1 MRDEAHSTIA
11 MIYICS
17 LMIILLNIFM
27 KNNKVLFFSTI
38 FFMWILAGW
47 SYGTADYFIYSDMYN
62 WSSNA
67 SQISNTEIGFSLLMR
82 ISNTLGFS
90 FQQFLMIIF
99 AVGLALIGYT
109 IMKYSNTPNMVLA
122 IYFIFTFI
130 INVTQFRQ
138 FLATAIFVFS
148 FKYLL
153 IRDRKSDIKYII
165 GILLASSV
173 HFSSIFMLLLLV
185 PKKLNIKK
193 VIVITSIVTFML
205 GLLNLV
211 NSGGYIVYLLEIFN
225 IKLASKIIQILESSK
240 NKYSWSLIF
249 RWWVKIIEF
258 FVLFYVTQYL
268 ASCKESI
275 MKKNS
280 SMEVLKADNI
290 NKNNSLILRCNIMLL
305 ILIPLTAVSVDIYR
319 IQHMLVIWNY
329 IAICSHYNLNIE
341 NFATTKKNIYISSAL
356 IFFAFWFLRGLI
368 LSNSNINTVFY
379 PLFNNNLFFK

>member
-17 LMIILLNIFM
+17 FMIILLNIFM
-27 KNNKVLFFSTI
+27 KNNRVLFFSSI

-62 WSSNA
+62 WSTNA

-82 ISNTLGFS
+82 ISYTLGFT

-109 IMKYSNTPNMVLA
+109 IMKNSNTPNMVLA

-148 FKYLL
+148 FQYLL
-153 IRDRKSDIKYII
+153 SRDRKSDIKYII
-165 GILLASSV
+165 GILLASSI
-173 HFSSIFMLLLLV
+173 HFSSIFLLLLLV
-185 PKKLNIKK
+185 PKKINIKK

-205 GLLNLV
+205 GLLNLI
-211 NSGGYIVYLLEIFN
+211 NSGGYIVSLLEIFN
-225 IKLASKIIQILESSK
+225 IKLLSKIIQILESSK
-240 NKYSWSLIF
+240 NNYSWLLIF
-249 RWWVKIIEF
+249 RWWVKIIAF
-258 FVLFYVTQYL
+258 FGLFYVTQYF
-268 ASCKESI
+268 ASYKESI
-275 MKKNS
+275 MKSNS
-280 SMEVLKADNI
+280 SMETSKADTF
-290 NKNNSLILRCNIMLL
+290 NKNNSLILRCNIMML

-329 IAICSHYNLNIE
+329 IAICSCYNLNIK

-356 IFFAFWFLRGLI
+356 LFFAFWFLRGLI
-368 LSNSNINTVFY
+368 LSNNNINTVFY